1 MKQSWVKED
10 VYDYVIKYGC
20 DVAENKYKLRQ
31 ETTDILGG
39 KDAMLSSVDQGE
51 FMKMLIKIINAKKGI
66 EIGTFTGY
74 GTLCF
79 AEALPEDG
87 YLITLDVTDEFPNI
101 GKKYWEEAKVD
112 HKIDLR
118 IGPAVD
124 ELDKLIQSEE
134 NLDSFDFGFLDAD
147 KESYPIY
154 YEKLLKLLKP
164 NGIIIVDNY
173 LLEGRVVKDE
183 IDPEDVNAL
192 AIRKLGEIIKD
203 DDRVERSTLC
213 ISDGVCIVRKK

>member
-31 ETTDILGG
+31 ETTEILGG
-39 KDAMLSSVDQGE
+39 KDVMLSSVDQGE

-74 GTLCF
+74 GALCF

-87 YLITLDVTDEFPNI
+87 KLITLDVTDEFPNI

-124 ELDKLIQSEE
+124 ELDKLIQIEE
-134 NLDSFDFGFLDAD
+134 NLETFDFGFLDAD